1 VSDATW
7 WEWGGK
13 EWSTN
18 AVTCWQRILGM
29 NIRYCTHM
37 CIWLNYITFLDVKF
51 RNYDTIHKSHIKI
64 PHSKQ
69 KVRSIS
75 EKYHGPSRPGL
86 YPPISSY
93 LLLILFTN
101 SSSTSP
107 QNAQKNK
114 IELRIIQRRKNSRQK
129 VGLGVFG
136 QNRKK
141 GVSSLH
147 TSIARTRRK
156 WKREEYMLLDDAGKK
171 ER

>member
-1 VSDATW
+1 MCVCYGLYTLEARIGRDLVGMG
-7 WEWGGK
+7 EE

-37 CIWLNYITFLDVKF
+37 CIWLKYITFLVTSNF
-51 RNYDTIHKSHIKI
+51 AITIPSQVAHENTSRQPKM
-64 PHSKQ
+64 
-69 KVRSIS
+69 RSIS

-93 LLLILFTN
+93 LLLHTFRQFQLHV
-101 SSSTSP
+101 SP
-107 QNAQKNK
+107 KRPEKK

-147 TSIARTRRK
+147 ALYSA
-156 WKREEYMLLDDAGKK
+156 E
-171 ER
+171 